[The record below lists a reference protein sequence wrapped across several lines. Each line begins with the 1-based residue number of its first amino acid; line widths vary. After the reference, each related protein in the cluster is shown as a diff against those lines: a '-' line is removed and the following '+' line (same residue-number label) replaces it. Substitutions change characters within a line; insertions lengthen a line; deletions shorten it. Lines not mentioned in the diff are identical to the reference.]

1 VTINGVKAVRIIYG
15 HSTSANGEPLA
26 LVILAD
32 RSYQYVAHDE
42 F

>member
-1 VTINGVKAVRIIYG
+1 MTINGVKAVRILYG
-15 HSTSANGEPLA
+15 YSTSAQGDPMA

>member
-1 VTINGVKAVRIIYG
+1 MSINGVKVIKVMYNY
-15 HSTSANGEPLA
+15 STSAQGEPLA

-32 RSYQYVAHDE
+32 RSWQYVAHDE